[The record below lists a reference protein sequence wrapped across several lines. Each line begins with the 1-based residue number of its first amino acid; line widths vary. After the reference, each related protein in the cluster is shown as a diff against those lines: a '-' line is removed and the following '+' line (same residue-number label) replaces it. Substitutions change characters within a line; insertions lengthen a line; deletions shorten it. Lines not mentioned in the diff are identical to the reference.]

1 MPHSLPHSLVGL
13 QSRTLP
19 IAKAT
24 LYLLTSLG
32 MVPSGKEALAAA
44 AASSAILS
52 TVAAYNKEQDF
63 VFKTYAMEC
72 LQVECPQCACSI
84 VCVHAQSCV
93 ACAGWEGG
101 AVCFVLH

>member
-1 MPHSLPHSLVGL
+1 
-13 QSRTLP
+13 
-19 IAKAT
+19 
-24 LYLLTSLG
+24 

-72 LQVECPQCACSI
+72 LQVECPQC
-84 VCVHAQSCV
+84 VHAQSCV
-93 ACAGWEGG
+93 CTLSRVWPALAGRAGLCVVCCILCAGMW
-101 AVCFVLH
+101 